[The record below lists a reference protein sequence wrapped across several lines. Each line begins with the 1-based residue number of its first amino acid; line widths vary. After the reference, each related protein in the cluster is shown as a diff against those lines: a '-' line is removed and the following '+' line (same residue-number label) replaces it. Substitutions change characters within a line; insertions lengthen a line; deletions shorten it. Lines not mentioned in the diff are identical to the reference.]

1 LYAVLTV
8 ILSLTFSSCHQ
19 DEQLDITPNPDTA
32 LAYTGTSPETTLTG
46 QFAMQLA
53 EAMKHPEVRTF
64 VKSKVMLQFDGDFDF
79 LLAFEKNSKIT
90 IEGRPEINV
99 FGELFS
105 FPDGGND
112 QNKSVSNDFIDAL
125 LDEEPLLQI
134 HMPELWEGSTAD
146 WDELQFTPKVA
157 CLNLVEIDKGDVPTL
172 DPISQI
178 WTEISGIVPPDEVI
192 IVLSQNERTIH
203 SVGPYIGSSGSLNK
217 MFCPLEPISN
227 EDDEFYYDFEDVEDF
242 DNCNAINNG
251 NGGNPP
257 NPPITFR
264 STEFPCEDSDR
275 AQNENMDQVSFRRF
289 VDMDRWRDAN
299 EWLDGEHEIRVHITF
314 RNAGG
319 GPTTLRKS
327 WFGRSDD
334 LRTCTW
340 FHCDIDHFNGEFKDV
355 ITWLPEIQGS
365 LMNYTWEE
373 VDGGPEITLGIK
385 FKPTIKVFG
394 VEVSI
399 QEVSASIKIKNNSD
413 RLGENLVEYCHG
425 TTPPTEYNSDWVF
438 FQVRQTVN

>member
-1 LYAVLTV
+1 
-8 ILSLTFSSCHQ
+8 
-19 DEQLDITPNPDTA
+19 
-32 LAYTGTSPETTLTG
+32 
-46 QFAMQLA
+46 
-53 EAMKHPEVRTF
+53 
-64 VKSKVMLQFDGDFDF
+64 
-79 LLAFEKNSKIT
+79 
-90 IEGRPEINV
+90 
-99 FGELFS
+99 
-105 FPDGGND
+105 
-112 QNKSVSNDFIDAL
+112 
-125 LDEEPLLQI
+125 
-134 HMPELWEGSTAD
+134 
-146 WDELQFTPKVA
+146 
-157 CLNLVEIDKGDVPTL
+157 
-172 DPISQI
+172 
-178 WTEISGIVPPDEVI
+178 
-192 IVLSQNERTIH
+192 
-203 SVGPYIGSSGSLNK
+203 